1 MKISVLLFHNLL
13 FSILAFAQSTMS
25 QISQMGSGEYQISYP
40 NMVIKVYFDYR
51 PINGLQH
58 ITSKTE
64 LGENEQYAL
73 VQILKNQIDQYPS
86 TFINK
91 YLDIDII
98 PMDIL
103 NDSEFGYNLDHQ
115 IIVEA
120 GKIKQGMS
128 YRNSLKSALAH
139 QIAYL
144 LVDDPQVK
152 DQVNEMKTY
161 LNSMHQTYYES
172 NKNDGYS
179 IYDEGYVSRYAN
191 GEITGHYSASLEF
204 AELFAH
210 LTCEENRQDLLDFAD
225 NHPDRV
231 LAAKVRRFEDFLSTH
246 IYKMNAHEINFS
258 SEPSYTTPE
267 YSDVDGEVL
276 LNIHELRSYESM
288 DFDAIEN
295 EDNDYLGSTDDD
307 IYEELPTKSWDEG
320 DPDMEYRV
328 FKYSF
333 EPDRQD
339 KEKADHKT
347 QKKRKKKNGTGLMIT
362 GAALYVLLQL
372 LK

>member
-1 MKISVLLFHNLL
+1 
-13 FSILAFAQSTMS
+13 
-25 QISQMGSGEYQISYP
+25 
-40 NMVIKVYFDYR
+40 
-51 PINGLQH
+51 
-58 ITSKTE
+58 
-64 LGENEQYAL
+64 
-73 VQILKNQIDQYPS
+73 
-86 TFINK
+86 
-91 YLDIDII
+91 
-98 PMDIL
+98 MDIL

-115 IIVEA
+115 IIIEA

-191 GEITGHYSASLEF
+191 GEITGLYSASLEF
-204 AELFAH
+204 AELFAY
-210 LTCEENRQDLLDFAD
+210 LTCDENRQDLLDFAD
-225 NHPDRV
+225 KHPDRV

-246 IYKMNAHEINFS
+246 IYKMNVHEINFS

-267 YSDVDGEVL
+267 YNDVDGEVL

-295 EDNDYLGSTDDD
+295 EDNDYLSSANND
-307 IYEELPTKSWDEG
+307 IYEELPTKSWDEPE
-320 DPDMEYRV
+320 PDVEDRV
-328 FKYSF
+328 FKYPW
-333 EPDRQD
+333 EQEQNVDRTQTQH
-339 KEKADHKT
+339 E
-347 QKKRKKKNGTGLMIT
+347 QKKRKKKKGTGLLIT

>member
-1 MKISVLLFHNLL
+1 M
-13 FSILAFAQSTMS
+13 
-25 QISQMGSGEYQISYP
+25 
-40 NMVIKVYFDYR
+40 
-51 PINGLQH
+51 
-58 ITSKTE
+58 
-64 LGENEQYAL
+64 
-73 VQILKNQIDQYPS
+73 
-86 TFINK
+86 
-91 YLDIDII
+91 DIDII

-103 NDSEFGYNLDHQ
+103 NDSEYGYNLDHQ

-191 GEITGHYSASLEF
+191 GEITGLYSASLEF

-210 LTCEENRQDLLDFAD
+210 LTCDENRQDLLDFAD
-225 NHPDRV
+225 KHPDRV

-246 IYKMNAHEINFS
+246 IYEMNAHEINFS
-258 SEPSYTTPE
+258 SEFSYTTPE

-295 EDNDYLGSTDDD
+295 EDNDYLSSADND
-307 IYEELPTKSWDEG
+307 IYEELPTKSWDEPE
-320 DPDMEYRV
+320 PDVEDRV
-328 FKYSF
+328 FKYTW
-333 EPDRQD
+333 EQEQNVDRTQTQH
-339 KEKADHKT
+339 E
-347 QKKRKKKNGTGLMIT
+347 QKKRKKKKGTGLLIT